1 MTGTTLKSRIMTVL
15 HNKSFSFFLS
25 ARISSTLAFQMLA
38 VAVGWQIYALTGS
51 AFYLGLVGLAQ
62 FLPMFLLTLVV
73 GQVADRYDRRS
84 VIRSCQ
90 LVQAAGTLLLALG
103 SYSGWLNKESI
114 LGIVF
119 VLGAARAFE
128 GPTMSAL
135 VPSIVSNEFFPRAI
149 ALVTASFQTASIIG
163 PALGGL
169 LYAAGPTAVYATIA
183 ILMLSASIL
192 VSFIRVN
199 LLPSTRE
206 PVSLQSLFAGIAF
219 IRRKPI
225 ILGAVSLDLFAVLLG
240 GATALLPVYARKI
253 LMIGPWGLG
262 ILRTAP
268 AVGALLMS
276 AFLARTP
283 LRHRVG
289 RTMFTA
295 VIIFGLA
302 TIVFAVSRSF
312 LLSLLAMT
320 VLGAADVISV
330 VIRGTLVQL
339 ETPDEMRGRVSA
351 VNSMFVGTSN
361 QLGEFESGLTASWF
375 GAVPAV
381 LIGGI
386 GTIVVVFLWIGLF
399 PDLAHADTLK
409 QPVNT

>member
-1 MTGTTLKSRIMTVL
+1 
-15 HNKSFSFFLS
+15 
-25 ARISSTLAFQMLA
+25 
-38 VAVGWQIYALTGS
+38 
-51 AFYLGLVGLAQ
+51 
-62 FLPMFLLTLVV
+62 
-73 GQVADRYDRRS
+73 
-84 VIRSCQ
+84 
-90 LVQAAGTLLLALG
+90 
-103 SYSGWLNKESI
+103 
-114 LGIVF
+114 
-119 VLGAARAFE
+119 
-128 GPTMSAL
+128 
-135 VPSIVSNEFFPRAI
+135 AI

-169 LYAAGPTAVYATIA
+169 LYTAGPTTVYAAITIMM
-183 ILMLSASIL
+183 ISAAIL
-192 VSFIRVN
+192 VSFIGVN
-199 LLPSTRE
+199 LVPSKRD

-219 IRRKPI
+219 IRRKPV

-253 LMIGPWGLG
+253 LAVGPWGLG

-276 AFLARTP
+276 VFLARAP
-283 LRHRVG
+283 LRRRVG
-289 RTMFTA
+289 RIMFTA

-302 TIVFAVSRSF
+302 TIMFAVSRSF
-312 LLSLLAMT
+312 VLSLIAMT

-351 VNSMFVGTSN
+351 VNSLFVGTSN
-361 QLGEFESGLTASWF
+361 QLGEFESGLTASWL
-375 GAVPAV
+375 GVVPAV

-386 GTIVVVFLWIGLF
+386 GTIVVVFIWIGLF

-409 QPVNT
+409 QTGQ